1 MSMLI
6 EFWNKFTGGLMQIVI
21 NPFYYLG
28 IIFIVLQYRKQIQF
42 ERKLFHTRLHSLLAE
57 TWRTLLWGW
66 IGGLIAS
73 ILMLFIG
80 TSLSMDTMIILWV
93 LSFILILFRVRF
105 FCFAYAAGLLGVLQ
119 VFLVPLLKDK
129 VTDGFGLK
137 LLTVL
142 RETDVPSLIALVG
155 VLHLLEAFLVA
166 RQGTRLSTPLFLE
179 GKRGNVVGGYQMQ
192 NFWPVP
198 LFLLVPFQ
206 GDSSVLLPWQPLFGG
221 SLETGWTLLSFP
233 VMIGFAELTVSR
245 FPRDKTVWSAKLLA
259 LYGTAVLL
267 TAVLA
272 HLWGPLTIVAAL
284 LSIALHEGLV
294 WYSRWDE
301 TQRSPI
307 FVHERRGLKIL
318 AILPNSPAEEMG
330 LVPGEL
336 VHKVNGIRVHTKE
349 GLHQALRINA
359 AFCKLEVVNL
369 QGEIKFLHRAVFDT
383 DHYQLGILLSPDQN
397 AMYYV
402 ETTQVTLFAYLGS
415 KLTGLLRNNT
425 GKSA

>member
-206 GDSSVLLPWQPLFGG
+206 GDSSVLLPC
-221 SLETGWTLLSFP
+221 
-233 VMIGFAELTVSR
+233 SR
-245 FPRDKTVWSAKLLA
+245 CSEAAWRRDGH
-259 LYGTAVLL
+259 YC
-267 TAVLA
+267 
-272 HLWGPLTIVAAL
+272 P
-284 LSIALHEGLV
+284 
-294 WYSRWDE
+294 
-301 TQRSPI
+301 SP
-307 FVHERRGLKIL
+307 
-318 AILPNSPAEEMG
+318 S
-330 LVPGEL
+330 
-336 VHKVNGIRVHTKE
+336 
-349 GLHQALRINA
+349 
-359 AFCKLEVVNL
+359 
-369 QGEIKFLHRAVFDT
+369 
-383 DHYQLGILLSPDQN
+383 
-397 AMYYV
+397 
-402 ETTQVTLFAYLGS
+402 
-415 KLTGLLRNNT
+415 
-425 GKSA
+425 

>member
-245 FPRDKTVWSAKLLA
+245 FPATKRFGAPSCWRSM
-259 LYGTAVLL
+259 
-267 TAVLA
+267 
-272 HLWGPLTIVAAL
+272 
-284 LSIALHEGLV
+284 E
-294 WYSRWDE
+294 
-301 TQRSPI
+301 QR
-307 FVHERRGLKIL
+307 
-318 AILPNSPAEEMG
+318 
-330 LVPGEL
+330 
-336 VHKVNGIRVHTKE
+336 
-349 GLHQALRINA
+349 
-359 AFCKLEVVNL
+359 CCL
-369 QGEIKFLHRAVFDT
+369 QPCWPTCGGR
-383 DHYQLGILLSPDQN
+383 
-397 AMYYV
+397 
-402 ETTQVTLFAYLGS
+402 
-415 KLTGLLRNNT
+415 
-425 GKSA
+425 